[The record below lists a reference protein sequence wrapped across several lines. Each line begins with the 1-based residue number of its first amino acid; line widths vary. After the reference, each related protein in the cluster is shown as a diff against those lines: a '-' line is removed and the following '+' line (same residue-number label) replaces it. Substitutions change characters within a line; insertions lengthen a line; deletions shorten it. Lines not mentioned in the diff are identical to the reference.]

1 MQRNETVDLVKGFL
15 IVLVILGHVIQGAM
29 QESLARSFIYIFHM
43 PLFFFVSGY
52 LIDYRKLNQTTVK
65 TFLSKYTLNVL
76 IPWAIAV
83 TAYYLVIMKSHT
95 IDGYARAFLHPFYH
109 LWFIL
114 AFLAYVLYAYIFSKI
129 FNGKYAF
136 ALLLTSTAISLTALT
151 IGGSL
156 NQNIIAE
163 HIYYDLRLT
172 NLMYFAIGIALRYYA
187 PKIPSSALSIT
198 LPSIAIIPYIFYGGT
213 LFSDRALGALV
224 NTALCIATYAI
235 ITNFR
240 DRKIPALNYI
250 GKNSMYFYLYHVFAI
265 YVSAKLTKQENSFD
279 FFFLCIVL
287 TTPIYALIFTKDT
300 LKALSKKALFI
311 ILPKQKRTQSTE

>member
-15 IVLVILGHVIQGAM
+15 IILVILGHVIQGAM
-29 QESLARSFIYIFHM
+29 QESLVRSFIYTFHM

-52 LIDYRKLNQTTVK
+52 LVDYKKLSQTTLK
-65 TFLSKYTLNVL
+65 TLLSKYALNAF

-83 TAYYLVIMKSHT
+83 TAYYIVTVTTHT
-95 IDGYARAFLHPFYH
+95 ISGYARAFLHPFYH

-114 AFLAYVLYAYIFSKI
+114 AFLAYALYAYTFSKI
-129 FNGKYAF
+129 LNGKHVF
-136 ALLLTSTAISLTALT
+136 ALLLTSTAISLAALT
-151 IGGSL
+151 IGNSL
-156 NQNIIAE
+156 NKNAIAE

-172 NLMYFAIGIALRYYA
+172 NLMYFAIGISLRHYT

-198 LPSIAIIPYIFYGGT
+198 LPSIAIIPYIFYSGT
-213 LFSDRALGALV
+213 LFSNIALGMLT

-240 DRKIPALNYI
+240 DRKIPTLNYI

-265 YVSAKLTKQENSFD
+265 YISAKFTKQENSFD
-279 FFFLCIVL
+279 FFFLCAIL
-287 TTPIYALIFTKDT
+287 TTPIYALIPLKDKLNKLTQT
-300 LKALSKKALFI
+300 L
-311 ILPKQKRTQSTE
+311 TQSFKSKMANKINP